1 MNLGLKWWWYH
12 WENKCFSLN
21 PLANPLWLVCLS
33 LVVLWYRGHNKGQQ
47 SHTLYYLTTNN
58 FFINIMGLWPWIF
71 TSIIIV
77 LRKACLQIF
86 SFAKTYRM
94 KIIIYPLFKIVVI
107 YQTSVTRLIPHS
119 NLLIPFCYCFAF
131 VRNTFLFS
139 LKKQT
144 AESILHLLHSFQKV
158 LWKYFYFV
166 ISLWFLM
173 KPNTWQ

>member
-107 YQTSVTRLIPHS
+107 YQNIS
-119 NLLIPFCYCFAF
+119 NTPYSTFKSFNTILL
-131 VRNTFLFS
+131 
-139 LKKQT
+139 
-144 AESILHLLHSFQKV
+144 LLCIRK
-158 LWKYFYFV
+158 KYFF
-166 ISLWFLM
+166 ILS
-173 KPNTWQ
+173 